1 VRGAVRKDG
10 PYRDY
15 VSAVFIG
22 ASAAVGGGVLVDV
35 ISGRRVEVIHQ
46 GPWNATAAL
55 AGGSVY
61 VTAAALGAPTGV
73 TQAAAFVVAVTMRL
87 ASLRWGLQTPLP
99 ADLGQK
105 LAPRR
110 PGDEDP
116 PRNSGEDKPQ

>member
-1 VRGAVRKDG
+1 LLYDL
-10 PYRDY
+10 PY

-22 ASAAVGGGVLVDV
+22 ASAAVGGGLLVDL
-35 ISGRRVEVIHQ
+35 ISGRPVEVIHR

-61 VTAAALGAPTGV
+61 ATAAALGAPTGV
-73 TQAAAFVVAVTMRL
+73 SQVTAFIVAVTMRL

-105 LAPRR
+105 LTPKRQ
-110 PGDEDP
+110 GDEDP
-116 PRNSGEDKPQ
+116 PRNSGEDEPQ